1 MTATMER
8 PLLELRDVAKV
19 FRLASG
25 EVTAVE
31 NISLSLEAGE
41 LVALVGPSGSG
52 KTTLLNIIGS
62 LDRPTHGDVCLQGE
76 RIDTLSEERLVRF
89 RREKFS
95 YIFQDARPL
104 RMLNVLENTLLPFN
118 FFKPRNRNGKLREE
132 GIEIVRSLGL
142 GHRLYHMPNQ
152 LSGGEIQRVAIARAL
167 ITRPL
172 VILADEPTA
181 NLDRENRLFVI
192 KTFRNLTR
200 EKNLTIIFSTHD
212 LEMAGIADR
221 VLHLQDGALV
231 KVEKGDCCPCP
242 SN

>member
-1 MTATMER
+1 MQATMEE
-8 PLLELRDVAKV
+8 PLLQLHDVAKV
-19 FRLASG
+19 FKLASG
-25 EVTAVE
+25 EVTAIE
-31 NISLSLEAGE
+31 NISLSINLGE

-52 KTTLLNIIGS
+52 KTTLLNIMGS
-62 LDRPTHGDVCLQGE
+62 LDRPTRGDVRLQGE

-118 FFKPRNRNGKLREE
+118 FFKPANRNGKLREE
-132 GIEIVRSLGL
+132 GIEIVKSLGL

-172 VILADEPTA
+172 IILADEPTA

-192 KTFRNLTR
+192 ETFRSLTR
-200 EKNLTIIFSTHD
+200 EKGLTIIFSTHD

-231 KVEKGDCCPCP
+231 KMEQGDCCPCP
-242 SN
+242 SG